1 MTDTSKTDNDH
12 AARLGSPLTRRN
24 FLAAGLALG
33 PTASVS
39 AALAAL
45 AVAPPASAEVA
56 QPASAVALNAKFLP
70 GFEQRFIRT
79 EGVQVDGLMAEGA
92 IINTLVGG
100 SGPPLMLI
108 HGYPENHLCWHKMVA
123 DLSRRY
129 TLVLPDL
136 RGYGDSSKPGTSP
149 QHVNYAKSVM
159 AADLVQVMRTLGFE
173 KFQAVGHDRG
183 GRVLQSMMLD
193 SPEQVTRGVM
203 LDIVPSDLMYESMNK
218 NLGTKYFWWF
228 FHIQD
233 EPLPE
238 NFINALPEYY
248 VRSHFGIQNKSETT
262 VPPEL
267 MADYIRT
274 CGDPAAV
281 HAACED
287 FRAGAGIDSR
297 ALEANRR
304 AGRKISQ
311 PLLAVWGSNGT
322 IGQSL
327 DVSGLWREE
336 AANVSGSGLPC
347 GHLIHEEDPVGL
359 LNLLASFLESA

>member
-1 MTDTSKTDNDH
+1 MADTRKNETSQGSCFGTPLSRRDF
-12 AARLGSPLTRRN
+12 LG
-24 FLAAGLALG
+24 AGLALG
-33 PTASVS
+33 PGVS
-39 AALAAL
+39 MSATLAAL
-45 AVAPPASAEVA
+45 AVAAPANAEVP
-56 QPASAVALNAKFLP
+56 QPDSAIALDKKLFP
-70 GFEQRFIRT
+70 GFEQRFIQT
-79 EGVQVDGLMAEGA
+79 DGVQVDGTMAEGA
-92 IINTLVGG
+92 TINTLVGG

-149 QHVNYAKSVM
+149 QHANYAKSAM
-159 AADLVQVMRTLGFE
+159 AADLIQVMHVLGFE
-173 KFQAVGHDRG
+173 RFQAVGHDRG
-183 GRVLQSMMLD
+183 GRVLQSMMAD
-193 SPEQVTRGVM
+193 HPEQVTRGVM

-218 NLGTKYFWWF
+218 DLGTKYFWWF
-228 FHIQD
+228 FHIQK

-248 VRSHFGIQNKSETT
+248 VRSHFGIQNRSEST

-297 ALEANRR
+297 VLEAYRK
-304 AGRKISQ
+304 AGRKIRQ
-311 PLLAVWGSNGT
+311 PLLVVWGSKGT

-327 DVSGLWREE
+327 DVAGLWREE
-336 AANVSGSGLPC
+336 AADVSGSGLPC
-347 GHLIHEEDPVGL
+347 GHLIHEEDPKGL
-359 LNLLASFLESA
+359 LTLLEGFLDKS